1 MSPRQ
6 RSGSRQC
13 VYLFEISSVPTG
25 RSRGSRFRCSSCMAR
40 SIPRYPLPL
49 ASGCL
54 RWRTSQNGL
63 SALPEAAITIWT
75 TSAPLKSREISST
88 LRGGDGCH
96 KGRIF
101 RARTRWGLDRMSA
114 HGPMPRSAWM
124 FPALAVLLFAVA
136 TGLGLDFTPSVG
148 GLLFAVVL
156 LAILF
161 GTVFAAVHHAEVIA
175 ERIGEPYGTLLLTL
189 AVTIIEVALIATI
202 MLGDKPQPALARDT
216 VFAVVMIVCN
226 GLVGLCIFIGGLR
239 YREQDFQVSGANLYL
254 SVLFVLATITLIM
267 PNYTLTAP
275 GPIYSAA
282 QLGFVDLVTLMLYG
296 VFLYTQTIRHSDYFI
311 KGGVGA
317 ATETSSLSNRMLA
330 LSIALLLISLLA
342 VALLAK
348 KFSLVVDVVTA
359 MIGAP
364 PAFAGVLVALLILL
378 PEGVTAIAAARNND
392 LQKSINL
399 ALGSSL
405 ATIGLTIPAVGV
417 ATYALDKERVLGL
430 NGQGMVLLLLTFV
443 LSMLTFGTGRT
454 NILFGLVHMVVFAVF
469 VFMVFVP

>member
-1 MSPRQ
+1 
-6 RSGSRQC
+6 
-13 VYLFEISSVPTG
+13 
-25 RSRGSRFRCSSCMAR
+25 
-40 SIPRYPLPL
+40 
-49 ASGCL
+49 
-54 RWRTSQNGL
+54 
-63 SALPEAAITIWT
+63 
-75 TSAPLKSREISST
+75 
-88 LRGGDGCH
+88 
-96 KGRIF
+96 
-101 RARTRWGLDRMSA
+101 MSA
-114 HGPMPRSAWM
+114 HAPMPRSAWL
-124 FPALAVLLFAVA
+124 FPALAIVLFAAA
-136 TGLGLDFTPSVG
+136 TALGLEFTPSAG
-148 GLLFAVVL
+148 GALFAGILLVV
-156 LAILF
+156 LF

-202 MLGDKPQPALARDT
+202 MLGDKPAPALARDT

-226 GLVGLCIFIGGLR
+226 GLVGVCIFIGGLR

-254 SVLFVLATITLIM
+254 SVLFALATITLIM
-267 PNYTLTAP
+267 PNYTLTTP
-275 GPIYSAA
+275 GPSYSAA

-296 VFLYTQTIRHSDYFI
+296 VFLYTQAIRHRDYFVNERDAGSAENAHI
-311 KGGVGA
+311 SG
-317 ATETSSLSNRMLA
+317 RMLA

-342 VALLAK
+342 VVLLAK
-348 KFSLVVDVVTA
+348 KFSQVVDVVA
-359 MIGAP
+359 ALMGAP

-405 ATIGLTIPAVGV
+405 ATIGLTIPAVGI
-417 ATYALDKERVLGL
+417 ATYALDKPLVLGL
-430 NGQGMVLLLLTFV
+430 NGQGMVLLLLTFF